1 MYMHVYK
8 NNVSVHAIDGAGKH
22 FVACSRAAYV
32 AIQVFKGAVRRNIFY
47 TISILFESTFH
58 TSASLLYGIS
68 AVDDVIKYLIC
79 FF

>member
-8 NNVSVHAIDGAGKH
+8 NNASVHAIDGAGKH

-58 TSASLLYGIS
+58 TRKYSVLTKSIS
-68 AVDDVIKYLIC
+68 HHVPEIFRFL
-79 FF
+79 